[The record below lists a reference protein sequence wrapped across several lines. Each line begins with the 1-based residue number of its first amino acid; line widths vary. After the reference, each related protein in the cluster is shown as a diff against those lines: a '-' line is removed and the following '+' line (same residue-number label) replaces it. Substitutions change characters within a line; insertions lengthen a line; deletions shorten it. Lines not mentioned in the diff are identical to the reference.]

1 MKPGPRQWSA
11 RRTLLAVALVGW
23 AVAGFIAWTLVARL
37 GWFGVLLLGL
47 ATLFIAARFELD
59 DDNAAPDL
67 PGGTGSVE
75 IYAQQLSRKRSLA
88 ERVERNRLVS
98 LLNTIGI
105 ALTTIG
111 LFMFVR
117 HQL

>member
-1 MKPGPRQWSA
+1 MKPGPRRWSA
-11 RRTLLAVALVGW
+11 RRTLLGVALVGW
-23 AVAGFIAWTLVARL
+23 AVAGFIAWALVARL

-47 ATLFIAARFELD
+47 ATLFITARFELD

-117 HQL
+117 HPL

>member
-1 MKPGPRQWSA
+1 
-11 RRTLLAVALVGW
+11 LAGW
-23 AVAGFIAWTLVARL
+23 AVAGLIAWAVVARL

-47 ATLFIAARFELD
+47 ATLFITARFELD
-59 DDNAAPDL
+59 DHNAAPDL
-67 PGGTGSVE
+67 PGGSGSVE
-75 IYAQQLSRKRSLA
+75 VYAQQLSRKPSLA

-98 LLNTIGI
+98 LLNTVGI